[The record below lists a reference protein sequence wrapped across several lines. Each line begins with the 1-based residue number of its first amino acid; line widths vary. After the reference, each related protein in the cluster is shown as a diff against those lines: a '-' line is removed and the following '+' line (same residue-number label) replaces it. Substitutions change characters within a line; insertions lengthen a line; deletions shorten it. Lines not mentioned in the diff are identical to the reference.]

1 MLPVLDLPGLYL
13 AGRLSAFLKNF
24 SHLSAGGLWY
34 KDASGKPLI
43 ARTGPELVI
52 SRRRAPAV
60 GTLALKKSQ
69 FLISIVLIAAASVA
83 TWLLYLNR
91 PSTAIA
97 EPEVKPITVDVAVVA
112 RETIRIPVHAQG
124 TVTPLQAT
132 VIQAEVKGRVVE
144 VSEDFNVGGFVAAGE
159 ILLRI
164 DPRDYQTNL
173 LRAQAAVESAESNL
187 AQERGRAEVALREW
201 QNLPKG
207 SQRSQDARDLYLR
220 KPQLEQAEAQ
230 LLAARADL
238 DTARDNLE
246 RTIIRAPYPALIRHK
261 HIDLGQ
267 FVAAGSQLAEV
278 VSVDTAEVR
287 LPLPQSRLEYLDLP
301 GLQGYKQPVAIDLYT
316 DIAGETRHWLANL
329 HRTEGIFDERSRV
342 LFAVARVEDP
352 YGLNK
357 NGKDGSE
364 PLRIGT
370 FVNATIEGKAIA
382 DLVTLPRSVLRAGN
396 NLWVVDA
403 NNRLRNRE
411 VSVLR
416 VGGEIIY
423 VESGLEEGDL
433 VSLTNVDSSLN
444 GADVAIL
451 SRVSSR
457 SFNPGSVVAKR

>member
-1 MLPVLDLPGLYL
+1 M
-13 AGRLSAFLKNF
+13 
-24 SHLSAGGLWY
+24 
-34 KDASGKPLI
+34 
-43 ARTGPELVI
+43 
-52 SRRRAPAV
+52 
-60 GTLALKKSQ
+60 
-69 FLISIVLIAAASVA
+69 AASVA

-97 EPEVKPITVDVAVVA
+97 EPEIKPITVDVAVVA

-124 TVTPLQAT
+124 TVTPLQST
-132 VIQAEVKGRVVE
+132 IIQAEVKGRVVE
-144 VSEDFNVGGFVAAGE
+144 VSEDFNVGGFVAAGDV
-159 ILLRI
+159 LLRI

-220 KPQLEQAEAQ
+220 KPQLEQTEAQ

-238 DTARDNLE
+238 NTARDNLE

-301 GLQGYKQPVAIDLYT
+301 GLQGYDQPVAIDLYT

-352 YGLNK
+352 YGLNE

-396 NLWVVDA
+396 NLWVVDES
-403 NNRLRNRE
+403 NRLRNRE

-416 VGGEIIY
+416 VGGETIY
-423 VESGLEEGDL
+423 VESGLEEGEV

-451 SRVSSR
+451 SRVSTR
-457 SFNPGSVVAKR
+457 SFNPGSVVAAR